1 MVQFKENDF
10 IICKPE
16 EEKRTAG
23 NVDFEVYAR
32 IVQIDESEN
41 TVFLD
46 KSIVV
51 LSPCVEYIR

>member
-32 IVQIDESEN
+32 IV
-41 TVFLD
+41 
-46 KSIVV
+46 
-51 LSPCVEYIR
+51 